1 MWHVLYGPTIHVR
14 PNKFPIC
21 HVIISICCAINEIY
35 PPPTPPH
42 PPPQKKMWLVLN
54 GPPYGA
60 GKLMMCQ
67 KIKVAWNVKVVPEC

>member
-1 MWHVLYGPTIHVR
+1 MRFI
-14 PNKFPIC
+14 
-21 HVIISICCAINEIY
+21 A
-35 PPPTPPH
+35 PPPPKKK
-42 PPPQKKMWLVLN
+42 KKMWHVLN